1 MTTMEEIP
9 SVKTAV
15 AREERRR
22 KRVLLTFLALL
33 LIPIAIGVYA
43 LVKAPSETELVAKN
57 VTPIVEKQVEEN
69 ITARVDRKIEP
80 RVAEVIARQ
89 ATPMLQRTV
98 DRQVSA
104 AITTRVQPLERQ
116 FRVYSTEGNPQQQRL
131 TERIKELEARV
142 DALERRLTALNDVR
156 VAPEENLRDRPVLTH
171 VPKRPP
177 Q

>member
-1 MTTMEEIP
+1 MTTLEEIP

-43 LVKAPSETELVAKN
+43 LMKAPSETELVAKN
-57 VTPIVEKQVEEN
+57 VTPIVEKNVEEN
-69 ITARVDRKIEP
+69 ITARVDEKIEP

-89 ATPMLQRTV
+89 ATPMLQRTL
-98 DRQVSA
+98 DRQVNA
-104 AITTRVQPLERQ
+104 AITTRVQPLEQQ
-116 FRVYSTEGNPQQQRL
+116 FRVYTNEGNPQQRRL

-142 DALERRLTALNDVR
+142 AALEERLAALTNTR
-156 VAPEENLRDRPVLTH
+156 VAPLQDPRTAVTH
-171 VPKRPP
+171 VQKRPP
-177 Q
+177 G